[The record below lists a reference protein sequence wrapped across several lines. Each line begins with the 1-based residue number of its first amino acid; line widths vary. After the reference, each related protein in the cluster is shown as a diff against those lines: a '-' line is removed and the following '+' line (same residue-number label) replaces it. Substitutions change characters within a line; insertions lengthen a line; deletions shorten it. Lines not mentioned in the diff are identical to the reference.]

1 MKLIRSLGTLDVILL
16 NVTAIVGLRWIS
28 LAAVGGNSSLI
39 LWLVALLLFFLPQ
52 AFAVIELTTR
62 YPGEG
67 GIYIWTKKAFG
78 ESHAFLAGWC
88 YWTSNLVYF
97 PNLLVYIAG
106 ISVFSLG
113 AQYHELGENRLYVL
127 IFSIS
132 ALWLV
137 MFFNIIGLK
146 LGKWLNNLGGLSTWL
161 TGTILILLAIISVTR
176 YGLSQPITT
185 DSLFQGIL
193 SFEKISFWA
202 AMCFGFSGLEL
213 ASVIAGEVKNP
224 RRTIPRA
231 AVISGIIIAT
241 IYILGTLSV
250 IVSIPKSE
258 ISIISGFLQG
268 IAAICAKLNMGWMT
282 NMVAIL
288 ITIGGI
294 GGLMA
299 WFTAAARMPFMAGV
313 DDYLPAKFKEIHPRY
328 GSPYITIIVQAA
340 IASVFILMSFI
351 GATVEEAY
359 LVLLDT
365 TLLVY
370 FVPYVYMFLAYL
382 VLRKRENTIEGV
394 LVVPRNNSLAK
405 ILGISGLLT
414 TLIAMLLSLL
424 PASGIENVL
433 LYELKVAGGFLMFLI
448 SGLVLFHLKKDK
460 RAKP

>member
-39 LWLVALLLFFLPQ
+39 LWLLALILFFLPQ

-113 AQYHELGENRLYVL
+113 AQYHELGENRIYIL
-127 IFSIS
+127 IFSLA

-137 MFFNIIGLK
+137 MFLNIIGLK

-161 TGTILILLAIISVTR
+161 TGTILIMLGIISVTK
-176 YGLSQPITT
+176 YGMSQPITM

-193 SFEKISFWA
+193 SFDKISFWA

-224 RRTIPRA
+224 RKTIPRGA
-231 AVISGIIIAT
+231 IISGIIIAA

-250 IVSIPKSE
+250 LVALPNSE
-258 ISIISGFLQG
+258 INIISGFLQG
-268 IAAICAKLNMGWMT
+268 IASICAKLHLGWLT
-282 NMVAIL
+282 NFVALL
-288 ITIGGI
+288 ITFGGI

-328 GSPYITIIVQAA
+328 GSPYITIIVQAV
-340 IASVFILMSFI
+340 IASIFILMSFI
-351 GATVEEAY
+351 GASVEEAY

-370 FVPYVYMFLAYL
+370 FVPYVYMFLAYV
-382 VLRKRENTIEGV
+382 VLRKRDNVTEGV
-394 LVVPRNNSLAK
+394 LVVPHSNSLAK

-414 TLIAMLLSLL
+414 TIIAMILSLL
-424 PASGIENVL
+424 PTPDIENVL
-433 LYELKVAGGFLMFLI
+433 LFEIKVAGGFLMFLV
-448 SGLVLFHLKKDK
+448 SGLVIYHLKKDK
-460 RAKP
+460 PGNS

>member
-16 NVTAIVGLRWIS
+16 NVTAIIGLRWIS
-28 LAAVGGNSSLI
+28 LAAASGNTSLI
-39 LWLVALLLFFLPQ
+39 LWFAALVFFFLPQ
-52 AFAVIELTTR
+52 AFAVMELTTR

-67 GIYIWTKKAFG
+67 GIYIWVKKAFG
-78 ESHAFLAGWC
+78 ESHGFLAGWC

-113 AQYHELGENRLYVL
+113 EQYHSLGENRIYIL
-127 IFSIS
+127 IFSLS

-146 LGKWLNNLGGLSTWL
+146 LGKWINNLGGLSTWI
-161 TGTILILLAIISVTR
+161 TGTILILLGFISVTR
-176 YGLSQPITT
+176 YGLSQPITP
-185 DSLFQGIL
+185 DSFITGIFSL
-193 SFEKISFWA
+193 DKLSFWA

-231 AVISGIIIAT
+231 AVFSGVIIAA
-241 IYILGTLSV
+241 IYILGTLAV
-250 IVSIPKSE
+250 IVSIPKGE

-268 IAAICAKLNMGWMT
+268 IAAICARLNLGWMT

-328 GSPYITIIVQAA
+328 GSPYVTIIVQAA

-370 FVPYVYMFLAYL
+370 FVPYVYMFAAYL
-382 VLRKRENTIEGV
+382 VLRKRESSSTDV
-394 LVVPRNNSLAK
+394 LTVPKSKCMAK
-405 ILGISGLLT
+405 IMGISGLLT

-424 PASGIENVL
+424 PTSGIENVI
-433 LYELKVAGGFLMFLI
+433 LYELKVAGGFLMFLV
-448 SGLVLFHLKKDK
+448 SGWLIYHLKKDK
-460 RAKP
+460 RG

>member
-1 MKLIRSLGTLDVILL
+1 
-16 NVTAIVGLRWIS
+16 
-28 LAAVGGNSSLI
+28 
-39 LWLVALLLFFLPQ
+39 
-52 AFAVIELTTR
+52 
-62 YPGEG
+62 
-67 GIYIWTKKAFG
+67 
-78 ESHAFLAGWC
+78 
-88 YWTSNLVYF
+88 
-97 PNLLVYIAG
+97 
-106 ISVFSLG
+106 
-113 AQYHELGENRLYVL
+113 
-127 IFSIS
+127 
-132 ALWLV
+132 
-137 MFFNIIGLK
+137 
-146 LGKWLNNLGGLSTWL
+146 
-161 TGTILILLAIISVTR
+161 
-176 YGLSQPITT
+176 
-185 DSLFQGIL
+185 
-193 SFEKISFWA
+193 
-202 AMCFGFSGLEL
+202 
-213 ASVIAGEVKNP
+213 
-224 RRTIPRA
+224 
-231 AVISGIIIAT
+231 
-241 IYILGTLSV
+241 
-250 IVSIPKSE
+250 
-258 ISIISGFLQG
+258 
-268 IAAICAKLNMGWMT
+268 
-282 NMVAIL
+282 VAIL